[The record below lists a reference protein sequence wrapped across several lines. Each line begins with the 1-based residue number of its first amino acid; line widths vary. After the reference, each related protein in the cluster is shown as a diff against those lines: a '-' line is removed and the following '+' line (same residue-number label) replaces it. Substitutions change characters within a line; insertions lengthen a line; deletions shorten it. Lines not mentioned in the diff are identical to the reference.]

1 MAQPKSVSANSLYQ
15 SKVLPI
21 FEEAETRIKLAILS
35 AFLTMQ
41 PKYLLLYTIMSIIKG
56 VSNKLPTEMANKEA
70 YINGLYKSSLKWI
83 KLSYDRPKI
92 KYLETKQRVEEII
105 PSNYKAPKLDTPVN
119 LDRFINTNRTKLNMW
134 AEAKGTPFITNYDK
148 EIEQRIKVLS
158 ENPSLTS
165 EPGKKSISLWQ
176 KAELDVRYEHQMDM
190 LYELIEKGVEYA
202 YISSHPNCSKR
213 CETWQGSLV
222 SLTKR
227 AISPQQKIKNFNYDK
242 RSFECDKVDGKTVY
256 SLTDIMNCV
265 DEYGYQNNIICGFNC
280 RHRLSEYKGQ
290 HAPTDYDKTDIKEQ
304 RKIENKIRA
313 LERKIRALKKEYE
326 LLKKDYTLTRS
337 KDVKQQ
343 LDFLKIQIDKMVE
356 YYKRFCESNGYAYEL
371 YRIKV
376 R

>member
-56 VSNKLPTEMANKEA
+56 VSNKLPTEMTNKEA
-70 YINGLYKSSLKWI
+70 YINGLYKSSLRWI

-343 LDFLKIQIDKMVE
+343 LVTMLPC
-356 YYKRFCESNGYAYEL
+356 Y
-371 YRIKV
+371 
-376 R
+376 

>member
-56 VSNKLPTEMANKEA
+56 VSNKLPTEMTNKEA
-70 YINGLYKSSLKWI
+70 YINGLYKSSLRWI

-134 AEAKGTPFITNYDK
+134 AEAKGTPFITNYYK

-371 YRIKV
+371 YRIQV